1 MGGVSTADRRLTHD
15 PRLWRVIFAASLG
28 VFAIELDFFAV
39 QAALPDM
46 ARDLDTSVTTLQWVI
61 SGYMLAN
68 GATLIVGG
76 RVGDLLGRRRWLV
89 IGMVGFGLTSL
100 AGGLAPTGPVL
111 ITMRLLQGVAAAF
124 AFPLCLAVVT
134 NAFPQKRVERAV
146 GMVFGIAAVG
156 QAFGPL
162 IGGGLTALL
171 TWRSVLLVNVPVSL
185 AVIVLA
191 YTSIAESRDE
201 SMPRH
206 IDWLG
211 LGLIVVSISAFTYAV
226 DRASDLG
233 WTSAATLGLMAA
245 GIIGIVVFVLVE
257 RRVHFPLMD
266 LSLFRIREFDLMTAA
281 GTVGN
286 MGTSTAIFTSM
297 ILLQQ
302 VEGLSAAAA
311 GVAFLGF
318 SLGVAVSS
326 QISGRVERV
335 PSWLVMA
342 VALLCGGLG
351 AIAMGLVGG
360 LLALFVVV
368 AVFAGLGFGMSWA
381 FTSVSTQAVVPPEKA
396 GQASGVVLTIVVTM
410 GGVAIAIASTA
421 VESASAG
428 THGLDLAL
436 RGVLIGAGVL
446 AVVMSAVLVALGRN
460 RRAPAAAFGSIQA

>member
-1 MGGVSTADRRLTHD
+1 MAGVSIHDRRLTRD

-46 ARDLDTSVTTLQWVI
+46 ARDLHTSVTNVQWVI

-100 AGGLAPTGPVL
+100 AGGLAPNSSLL

-134 NAFPQKRVERAV
+134 NAFPQVKVERAV
-146 GMVFGIAAVG
+146 GMVFGLAAVG

-162 IGGGLTALL
+162 IGGGLTAAFG
-171 TWRSVLLVNVPVSL
+171 WRSVLLVNVPVSCAL
-185 AVIVLA
+185 IVLA
-191 YTSIAESRDE
+191 YTSIRESRDE

-206 IDWLG
+206 IDWPG
-211 LGLIVVSISAFTYAV
+211 LGLIVVSITAVTYAV

-233 WTSAATLGLMAA
+233 WTSTQTLGLLVA
-245 GIIGIVVFVLVE
+245 GILGIVVFVLVE
-257 RRVHFPLMD
+257 RRVRFPLMD
-266 LSLFRIREFDLMTAA
+266 LSLFRIREFNLMTAA

-297 ILLQQ
+297 ILLQS
-302 VEGLSAAAA
+302 VEGLSAAGA
-311 GVAFLGF
+311 GLAFLGF

-326 QISGRVERV
+326 QISGRVERY

-342 VALLCGGLG
+342 VSLLCGGLG

-360 LLALFVVV
+360 LALFIVV

-381 FTSVSTQAVVPPEKA
+381 FTSVSTQAVVPPQKA
-396 GQASGVVLTIVVTM
+396 GQAEGVVLTIVVTM

-421 VESASAG
+421 VESASSG
-428 THGLDLAL
+428 TSGLDLAL
-436 RGVLIGAGVL
+436 RGILIGAGVL
-446 AVVMSAVLVALGRN
+446 AVLMSGVLVALGR
-460 RRAPAAAFGSIQA
+460 RDRAATPTAAPAPS